1 MNSSL
6 SVTVEASRPE
16 DRSAIGGIARRSSVF
31 SPEEEETVYEL
42 FDARWKSDDSG
53 YEWLS
58 ARAGGALAG
67 FACYG
72 PTPLTEG
79 AYDLYWICTDPDWT
93 QRGIGRRLFAAIET
107 EIRRRCGRLLM
118 IWTSGAEAYLPAMRF
133 YERMGCESSARI
145 RDYYRPGEDMVVFV
159 KYFSP

>member
-1 MNSSL
+1 MNSIL
-6 SVTVEASRPE
+6 SVTVEASKPG
-16 DRSAIGGIARRSSVF
+16 DRSAIGEIARRSAVF

-42 FDARWKSDDSG
+42 FDAHWKSEDSG

-58 ARAGGALAG
+58 ACAEGRLAG

-72 PTPLTEG
+72 PTPLAEG
-79 AYDLYWICTDPDWT
+79 AYDLYWICTDPDWK
-93 QRGIGRRLFAAIET
+93 QRGIGRSLFSAVET
-107 EIRRRCGRLLM
+107 EIRRRRGRLLM
-118 IWTSGAEAYLPAMRF
+118 IWTSGAREYLPAMKF